1 METFL
6 TYCNTRQFLTN
17 RRKDKI
23 FSNSFYLSDAEL
35 KRWHVSRVQLEE
47 MPQIKTVGVNKYNV
61 VGVSEIDFSLVKP
74 HGQPL
79 TDLHEWMLERVCE
92 TEMPKGVEVSAYWN
106 SFLKHRSQFP
116 TLFFTVDEFA
126 GRVHTPISG
135 MSKEFRPMIL
145 LRNEKTVSLDASQ
158 MQPTLLGEILR
169 QAVGENSFSATIDEG
184 TDVYLMLQSTAK
196 LASRDEAKKRF
207 FQILFGKP
215 NEEMAKLFEGASW
228 IEWIN
233 KYKSTIEPRN
243 PHGKEKTYSNLAWI
257 LQTLEVRVMSEIWR
271 TLAESGIPF
280 LTVHDEII
288 CIQSDAQKVETIFH
302 NELSKHFKTFKISTK

>member
-17 RRKDKI
+17 RWKGEI

-35 KRWHVSRVQLEE
+35 KRWHVTRVQLES

-61 VGVSEIDFSLVKP
+61 IDVESIDISLVNP
-74 HGQPL
+74 HGQQL
-79 TDLHEWMLERVCE
+79 TDLHNWMLERVCE
-92 TEMPKGVEVSAYWN
+92 TEMPSGVEVTPYWN

-135 MSKEFRPMIL
+135 MSRDLRPLLL
-145 LRNEKTVSLDASQ
+145 LRGEKTCSLDVAQ
-158 MQPTLLGEILR
+158 MQPTLLGTILK
-169 QAVGENSFSATIDEG
+169 QAVGENSFSDAIDEG

-196 LASRDEAKKRF
+196 LESRDEAKKRF

-215 NEEMAKLFEGASW
+215 NEEMAKLFEGANW

-233 KYKSTIEPRN
+233 KYKSTVEARN
-243 PHGKEKTYSNLAWI
+243 PHGKEKTYSNLSWI
-257 LQTLEVRVMSEIWR
+257 LQTLEVRVMSEIWQ
-271 TLAESGIPF
+271 TLAENAIPF
-280 LTVHDEII
+280 LTIHDEII
-288 CIQSDAQKVETIFH
+288 CRKSDEQKALLIFN
-302 NELSKHFKTFKISTK
+302 NELSKHFQMYKIKIK

>member
-17 RRKDKI
+17 RWKGDI
-23 FSNSFYLSDAEL
+23 FSNAFYLSDAEL
-35 KRWHVSRVQLEE
+35 KRWHVTRVQLEA

-61 VGVSEIDFSLVKP
+61 IGVESIDISLVRP

-79 TDLHEWMLERVCE
+79 TDLHSWMLERVCE
-92 TEMPKGVEVSAYWN
+92 TELPEGVEVTPYWN

-135 MSKEFRPMIL
+135 MSRDLRPLLL
-145 LRNEKTVSLDASQ
+145 LRNEKTCSLDVAQ
-158 MQPTLLGEILR
+158 MQPTLLGTILQ
-169 QAVGENSFSATIDEG
+169 QAVGENSFSAAINEG
-184 TDVYLMLQSTAK
+184 SDVYLMLMQTAK
-196 LASRDEAKKRF
+196 LKSRDEAKKRF

-215 NEEMAKLFEGASW
+215 NEDLAKLFEGANW

-271 TLAESGIPF
+271 KLAEDAIPF
-280 LTVHDEII
+280 LTIHDEII
-288 CIQSDAQKVETIFH
+288 VCEKDINKTLDIM
-302 NELSKHFKTFKISTK
+302 NEILKNHFKTFKINIK

>member
-17 RRKDKI
+17 RWKGEI

-35 KRWHVSRVQLEE
+35 KRWHVSKVQLEAT
-47 MPQIKTVGVNKYNV
+47 PQIKPVGVNKYNV
-61 VGVSEIDFSLVKP
+61 IDVDTIDISLVKQ

-79 TDLHEWMLERVCE
+79 TDLHNWMLERVCE
-92 TEMPKGVEVSAYWN
+92 TELPEGIEKTPYWN

-135 MSKEFRPMIL
+135 MSRDLRPLLL
-145 LRNEKTVSLDASQ
+145 LRGEKTCSLDVAQ
-158 MQPTLLGEILR
+158 MQPTLLGTILK
-169 QAVGENSFSATIDEG
+169 QAVGENSFSAAIDEG
-184 TDVYLMLQSTAK
+184 TDVYSMLQSSAK

-215 NEEMAKLFEGASW
+215 NEEMAKLFEGANW

-233 KYKSTIEPRN
+233 EYKSTIEARN
-243 PHGKEKTYSNLAWI
+243 PHGKEKTYSNLSWI
-257 LQTLEVRVMSEIWR
+257 LQTLEVRVMNEIWR
-271 TLAESGIPF
+271 TLAEKAIPF
-280 LTVHDEII
+280 LTIHDEII
-288 CIQSDAQKVETIFH
+288 VCEKDVKISLDIM
-302 NELSKHFKTFKISTK
+302 NEILKNHFINFKINIK